1 MYEQLLTL
9 RGGIPL
15 HTQPLVSGEIT
26 EECTS
31 FQTYGWKDS
40 RTLTLRITESSR
52 TAGFSVTIV
61 CITELWLNAAT
72 VNVGAKEQ
80 SRLYVTE
87 VSSKLLTMK
96 ILKYLPEWTNCHVT
110 FRNVVAHGKWVRSV
124 DATVEM
130 EQEVTWIKKHKCD
143 CALMVNSTC
152 YNNKSTH
159 TLDV

>member
-15 HTQPLVSGEIT
+15 HTQPLVSGDIT
-26 EECTS
+26 EDCIS
-31 FQTYGWKDS
+31 FQIYGWKDS
-40 RTLTLRITESSR
+40 RTLILRITESSG
-52 TAGFSVTIV
+52 TDGFSVTIV

-72 VNVGAKEQ
+72 VNAGAKEQ

-110 FRNVVAHGKWVRSV
+110 FRNVVAH
-124 DATVEM
+124 A
-130 EQEVTWIKKHKCD
+130 
-143 CALMVNSTC
+143 
-152 YNNKSTH
+152 
-159 TLDV
+159 